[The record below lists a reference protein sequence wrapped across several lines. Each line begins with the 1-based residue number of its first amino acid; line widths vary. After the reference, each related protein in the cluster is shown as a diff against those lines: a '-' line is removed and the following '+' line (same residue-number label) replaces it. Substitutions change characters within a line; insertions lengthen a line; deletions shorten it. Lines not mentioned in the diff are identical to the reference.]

1 MFIEQSI
8 RICSCNKELLKIHKT
23 HFGDHI
29 FFHFQEY
36 NNSTNAK
43 PLSVLNI
50 TINNPAKSEIVIIRK
65 HYLKLINSK
74 IREKTQVNQWR
85 NTKSVTEWFKA
96 IKKKKKSSSI
106 KFDIPEFYPSMSKKN
121 LSKSIEHVQS
131 MTNIEEKVIKTIFY
145 VHKSPPF
152 DKNYV

>member
-96 IKKKKKSSSI
+96 IKKKKK
-106 KFDIPEFYPSMSKKN
+106 FFYK
-121 LSKSIEHVQS
+121 I
-131 MTNIEEKVIKTIFY
+131 
-145 VHKSPPF
+145 
-152 DKNYV
+152 